1 MKFTKEMI
9 EKATSAK
16 SAEELAEMAK
26 AEGVELTTE
35 EAEKYFAEL
44 SKTGELS
51 DEELDNVSGGGCFGP
66 DYKYEIGDWVIV
78 DRSYNDQGEYKKH
91 RSYIIEGRSSGR
103 AGRLYWGLNTNYPY
117 DHSKF
122 YEKWILGKGQVCF
135 SRDVKDE
142 DK

>member
-1 MKFTKEMI
+1 MEFTKEMI
-9 EKATSAK
+9 KKAKSAK
-16 SAEELAEMAK
+16 SAEELAEIAK
-26 AEGVELTTE
+26 AEDVELTAE
-35 EAEKYFAEL
+35 EAEMHFAEL
-44 SKTGELS
+44 HKHGELS
-51 DEELDNVSGGGCFGP
+51 DEELDNVAGGGCFEP

-78 DRSYNDQGEYKKH
+78 ERSYNDNGEYKKH
-91 RSYIIEGRSSGR
+91 RSYVIEGRTYGR

-135 SRDVKDE
+135 GPDVKDE